1 MAFSPKLLERL
12 QISEDDLVK
21 MIIKDVREIF
31 TTMVGMEDLMHLPL
45 QVDPVSHFS
54 DAISGMVG
62 LGGACNG
69 LVSIHIPRPLAIKVA
84 SSMLA
89 MDLDEVNDDVRDA
102 LGEIANMIAG
112 SFKLH
117 LSHGGSDVHL
127 STPSVITGNEY
138 IISVG
143 NAKDILTLLFD
154 ADEEWLMVAIA
165 IKNE

>member
-1 MAFSPKLLERL
+1 MTLSPKLLERL
-12 QISEDDLVK
+12 QLSEEELVK
-21 MIIKDVREIF
+21 LVIKDVREIF

-45 QVDPVSHFS
+45 QVDPVNHFS
-54 DAISGMVG
+54 DSISGMVG

-69 LVSIHIPRPLAIKVA
+69 LVSIHLPRPLAIKVA

-89 MDLDEVNDDVRDA
+89 MELEEVNADVRDA

-117 LSHGGSDVHL
+117 LTNGGSNVHL

-143 NAKDILTLLFD
+143 NAKDIMTLLFD
-154 ADEEWLMVAIA
+154 TDEEWLMVAIA
-165 IKNE
+165 LKND

>member
-1 MAFSPKLLERL
+1 MALSQNLLDRL
-12 QISEDDLVK
+12 QISEEDLIK
-21 MIIKDVREIF
+21 SIIKDVSEIF

-45 QVDPVSHFS
+45 QVDPVSQFS
-54 DAISGMVG
+54 DSISAMVG

-84 SSMLA
+84 ASMLA
-89 MDLDEVNDDVRDA
+89 MDIDEMNEDVRDA
-102 LGEIANMIAG
+102 LGEIANMVAG

-138 IISVG
+138 IISVS
-143 NAKDILTLLFD
+143 NTRDILTLLFD
-154 ADEEWLMVAIA
+154 VEDEWLMVAIA
-165 IKNE
+165 LKNE